1 MTIQVKATEQY
12 FSACNAVYY
21 AVQNGSREPYQ
32 TVSTVY
38 FILGILRT
46 DLWSQ
51 RTIERSAAS
60 ACQLILS
67 FWLYFK
73 NMMKESKIQSD
84 IEVDDKF
91 WTSSILLPSTVC
103 F

>member
-32 TVSTVY
+32 TVSMVY
-38 FILGILRT
+38 FLLGILKT

-51 RTIERSAAS
+51 RTIKRPSAKCLPADT
-60 ACQLILS
+60 LILALFQEYNEGKYS
-67 FWLYFK
+67 
-73 NMMKESKIQSD
+73 
-84 IEVDDKF
+84 
-91 WTSSILLPSTVC
+91 PR
-103 F
+103 

>member
-1 MTIQVKATEQY
+1 MTIQGKATEQY

-32 TVSTVY
+32 TVSMVY
-38 FILGILRT
+38 FLLGILKT

-51 RTIERSAAS
+51 RTIKRPSAS

-73 NMMKESKIQSD
+73 NIMKEN
-84 IEVDDKF
+84 
-91 WTSSILLPSTVC
+91 TVRDRS
-103 F
+103 

>member
-51 RTIERSAAS
+51 RTIMITKRLPADT
-60 ACQLILS
+60 LILALFQEYDEGKYS
-67 FWLYFK
+67 
-73 NMMKESKIQSD
+73 
-84 IEVDDKF
+84 
-91 WTSSILLPSTVC
+91 PR
-103 F
+103 

>member
-21 AVQNGSREPYQ
+21 AVQNGSRKPYQ

-51 RTIERSAAS
+51 RTIMITKRLPADT
-60 ACQLILS
+60 LILALFQEYDEGKYS
-67 FWLYFK
+67 
-73 NMMKESKIQSD
+73 
-84 IEVDDKF
+84 
-91 WTSSILLPSTVC
+91 PR
-103 F
+103 

>member
-51 RTIERSAAS
+51 RTIMITERLPADT
-60 ACQLILS
+60 LILAL
-67 FWLYFK
+67 FQEY
-73 NMMKESKIQSD
+73 
-84 IEVDDKF
+84 
-91 WTSSILLPSTVC
+91 
-103 F
+103 